1 MARRRVKKR
10 THVGASNG
18 ANPAAKGKP
27 MEKTPKSMVI
37 RIGAGEIGPSVSQLV
52 KDLRLVMEPG
62 TASRLKERKSNK
74 LRDYTTM
81 CGPLGVTHLL
91 LFSRSDSGNTN
102 MRLAIT
108 PRGPTLHFRVENY
121 SLCKDIMKAQ
131 RRPKNAKQLYMN
143 APLLVMNN
151 FSTQPKPDDKNPPP
165 VPKHLES
172 LVTTMFQS
180 LIPPL
185 NPQATPLGS
194 VKRVL
199 LLNREPP
206 TDPANNAYTVTLRHY
221 TISSKVTGIPKP
233 LKRLNQAEGG
243 EKKERRGRSLPN
255 LGKLEDVSQFLL
267 DGDADM
273 GNYTSASE
281 SEADTDA
288 EVEVLSNTTRKVL
301 NRSKHQKEMAKAAKD
316 EKSGSRPSV
325 EKRAVKLT
333 ELGPRMRLRLIKV
346 EEGLCGGKI
355 MWHDHVQKS
364 AAEQKELEK
373 KWEERR
379 KEKEERRRIQK
390 ENVERKKKER
400 GAGKDDEEG
409 DEDDDGVDGVDGENG
424 GDYDIDDDEYW
435 DSDVSAE
442 EDGVEDE
449 DEEMEDGG

>member
-1 MARRRVKKR
+1 
-10 THVGASNG
+10 
-18 ANPAAKGKP
+18 
-27 MEKTPKSMVI
+27 
-37 RIGAGEIGPSVSQLV
+37 
-52 KDLRLVMEPG
+52 
-62 TASRLKERKSNK
+62 
-74 LRDYTTM
+74 
-81 CGPLGVTHLL
+81 
-91 LFSRSDSGNTN
+91 
-102 MRLAIT
+102 
-108 PRGPTLHFRVENY
+108 
-121 SLCKDIMKAQ
+121 
-131 RRPKNAKQLYMN
+131 
-143 APLLVMNN
+143 MNN
-151 FSTQPKPDDKNPPP
+151 FSTQPKPDDKTPPP

-288 EVEVLSNTTRKVL
+288 EVEVLANTTRKVL

-316 EKSGSRPSV
+316 EKSGSRLGV

-333 ELGPRMRLRLIKV
+333 ELGPRMRMRLIKV

-400 GAGKDDEEG
+400 GAGKDDEE
-409 DEDDDGVDGVDGENG
+409 DSEDDDDEDGENG

-442 EDGVEDE
+442 GDGAEDE

>member
-1 MARRRVKKR
+1 
-10 THVGASNG
+10 
-18 ANPAAKGKP
+18 
-27 MEKTPKSMVI
+27 
-37 RIGAGEIGPSVSQLV
+37 
-52 KDLRLVMEPG
+52 
-62 TASRLKERKSNK
+62 
-74 LRDYTTM
+74 
-81 CGPLGVTHLL
+81 
-91 LFSRSDSGNTN
+91 
-102 MRLAIT
+102 
-108 PRGPTLHFRVENY
+108 
-121 SLCKDIMKAQ
+121 
-131 RRPKNAKQLYMN
+131 
-143 APLLVMNN
+143 MNN
-151 FSTQPKPDDKNPPP
+151 FSTQPKDDTPAP

-180 LIPPL
+180 LLPPL
-185 NPQATPLGS
+185 NPQKTPLGS

-243 EKKERRGRSLPN
+243 EKKERRGKGLPN
-255 LGKLEDVSQFLL
+255 LGKLEDVSEYLL
-267 DGDADM
+267 AGEMGDA

-281 SEADTDA
+281 SEPDTDA
-288 EVEVLSNTTRKVL
+288 EVEVLASTTRKVL
-301 NRSKHQKEMAKAAKD
+301 NRSKHQKEMAKAATDAAKGG
-316 EKSGSRPSV
+316 KRPGV
-325 EKRAVKLT
+325 EKRAIKLT

-373 KWEERR
+373 KWEHRR
-379 KEKEERRRIQK
+379 LEKEERKRIQR

-400 GAGKDDEEG
+400 GAGKEGDDEEEEED
-409 DEDDDGVDGVDGENG
+409 DEDEENG

-442 EDGVEDE
+442 EGGAEDDE